1 MEPPVGRYRPTLAN
15 TADTAWRRFT
25 VAPPAGTLRVGRY
38 FLSLLAV
45 LVVLY
50 GLVFFP
56 GARHTPRLGLDLEG
70 GTQLVLRARTVD
82 GNAPSTPSLNEARK
96 IINERV
102 NGKGV
107 AEAEVVTQG
116 SDRIVVSIP
125 GSDTDVT
132 DVGSTAQLN
141 FRPLCYL
148 PFQNT
153 GQIAAP
159 ADSSASAA
167 PSGSASA
174 TGSAAPGTSAASDSA
189 SPSPSPSTS
198 VSNTDPGC
206 SAAVATFTQEG
217 VSASA
222 TPTPTTSPSGS
233 ASTSTTP
240 SASGTPSTS
249 ATPTT
254 SGTPTTSATQTGGAT
269 PSATP
274 TPSASITDPT
284 TLYPGAT
291 RPEEAAALAKLDCAA
306 DTSVLD
312 SQDKDDQVIVAC
324 SNDGAFKYVLGRVI
338 VKGTEIDTATVSA
351 PDGTNSLQWAV
362 NLDLKSSGQRKW
374 ADWTAAHNSTVTNGS
389 DSVAANYVAFVLDG
403 KVLSAPHTNGAITG
417 TTQVSGSFNQTTATD
432 LADSL
437 KYGALPITFTTER
450 SGTVSATLGTAQLK
464 AGLLAGGIGL
474 ALVVLYSLLYYRAL
488 GIVTILSLGVSAAI
502 TYASLVVLG
511 REMGFTLTLAG
522 IAGFI
527 VAVGITADSFV
538 VFFERLKDEVHEGRT
553 IRVAVPRA
561 WNRARRTILSADTVS
576 LLAAVILYYFAAD
589 QVRGFAFT
597 LGLSTLIDLLVVFVF
612 THPLVSLLSRSKTFT
627 SAKVSGLSAA
637 RIGGVAVSEA
647 RSSTPR
653 RSGSSQPT
661 TSAAGRATPRRGGSA
676 TAVLE
681 REDELEDLDADDLD
695 RADLDAFEDDLAD
708 APAAIDR
715 AGPAGAVEPG
725 EPADTDPPAVRT
737 DKAPRASASDDA
749 SGSATGTAAER
760 AAARRA

>member
-1 MEPPVGRYRPTLAN
+1 
-15 TADTAWRRFT
+15 
-25 VAPPAGTLRVGRY
+25 
-38 FLSLLAV
+38 
-45 LVVLY
+45 
-50 GLVFFP
+50 LVFFP

-82 GNAPSTPSLNEARK
+82 GNAPSTSSLNEARK

-107 AEAEVVTQG
+107 AEAEVLTQG

-125 GSDTDVT
+125 GSDTNVT

-148 PFQNT
+148 PFQNR
-153 GQIAAP
+153 GQIAGTAG
-159 ADSSASAA
+159 ATSSNSTGATDSALPGAS
-167 PSGSASA
+167 PTA
-174 TGSAAPGTSAASDSA
+174 TGGAD
-189 SPSPSPSTS
+189 PSPSPSTS
-198 VSNTDPGC
+198 VSSTDPGC
-206 SAAVATFTQEG
+206 SAPVAAYTQDG
-217 VSASA
+217 VSATPTPSPSA
-222 TPTPTTSPSGS
+222 TPTPTPS
-233 ASTSTTP
+233 
-240 SASGTPSTS
+240 
-249 ATPTT
+249 
-254 SGTPTTSATQTGGAT
+254 AT
-269 PSATP
+269 PSATASNGTTPSSSTTPTDGTTP
-274 TPSASITDPT
+274 TPSASVTDPT
-284 TLYPGAT
+284 VLYPGTT

-306 DTSVLD
+306 DTSTLD
-312 SQDKDDQVIVAC
+312 AQNKDAQVIVVC
-324 SNDGAFKYVLGRVI
+324 SDDGAFKYVLGRVI

-362 NLDLKSSGQRKW
+362 NLNLKSSGQRKW
-374 ADWTAAHNSTVTNGS
+374 ADWTAAHNSSSTSGS
-389 DSVAANYVAFVLDG
+389 DPVAANYVAFVLDG

-417 TTQVSGSFNQTTATD
+417 TTQVSGSFTQATATN

-474 ALVVLYSLLYYRAL
+474 GLVVLYSLLYYRAL
-488 GIVTILSLGVSAAI
+488 GIVTILSLGVSAVI

-597 LGLSTLIDLLVVFVF
+597 LGLSTLIDILVVFVF
-612 THPLVSLLSRSKTFT
+612 THPLVSLLSRS
-627 SAKVSGLSAA
+627 SAFASARVSGLSAA
-637 RIGGVAVSEA
+637 RVGGVAVAESRA
-647 RSSTPR
+647 RAPR
-653 RSGSSQPT
+653 RTGSSQLVT
-661 TSAAGRATPRRGGSA
+661 GSSAASRAADRRGGSA

-681 REDELEDLDADDLD
+681 REDELDGSASRDLDNLDDLD
-695 RADLDAFEDDLAD
+695 DLEELEELGEGGTIETVEPDLPPERSEPSKRAARSRNAPSP
-708 APAAIDR
+708 AKPAAS
-715 AGPAGAVEPG
+715 
-725 EPADTDPPAVRT
+725 TDAEQ
-737 DKAPRASASDDA
+737 SS
-749 SGSATGTAAER
+749 TGTAAER
-760 AAARRA
+760 AAARRARLREQRPTEEGSS

>member
-1 MEPPVGRYRPTLAN
+1 M
-15 TADTAWRRFT
+15 
-25 VAPPAGTLRVGRY
+25 APPAGTLRVGPY

-56 GARHTPRLGLDLEG
+56 GTRHTPRLGLDLEG

-82 GNAPSTPSLNEARK
+82 GNAPSTSSLNEARK

-125 GSDTDVT
+125 GADTDVT

-153 GQIAAP
+153 GQIPSSAP
-159 ADSSASAA
+159 ATSADGATASSSPGATDASAS
-167 PSGSASA
+167 
-174 TGSAAPGTSAASDSA
+174 TSPTSTTDSA

-198 VSNTDPGC
+198 ISNTDPGC
-206 SAAVATFTQEG
+206 SAEVASFTQEG
-217 VSASA
+217 VSAKPTPTPSPSSSTAASASPSASATPTEGATPTPGATSTDGA
-222 TPTPTTSPSGS
+222 TPTPTP
-233 ASTSTTP
+233 
-240 SASGTPSTS
+240 
-249 ATPTT
+249 
-254 SGTPTTSATQTGGAT
+254 
-269 PSATP
+269 
-274 TPSASITDPT
+274 SITDPT
-284 TLYPGAT
+284 VLYPGT
-291 RPEEAAALAKLDCAA
+291 SRPEEAAALAKLDCAA
-306 DTSVLD
+306 DSSTLD
-312 SQDKDDQVIVAC
+312 SQDKDNKVIVVC
-324 SNDGAFKYVLGRVI
+324 SDDGAYKYVLGRVI
-338 VKGTEIDTATVSA
+338 VKGTEISTATVSA

-362 NLDLKSSGQRKW
+362 NLNLKSAGQRQW
-374 ADWTAAHNSTVTNGS
+374 ADWTAAHNSTSSSGS
-389 DSVAANYVAFVLDG
+389 DPVAANYVAFVLDG

-417 TTQVSGSFNQTTATD
+417 TTQVSGSFTQTTATN

-502 TYASLVVLG
+502 TYAALVVLG

-561 WNRARRTILSADTVS
+561 WIRARRTILSADTVS
-576 LLAAVILYYFAAD
+576 MMAAVILYYFAAD

-597 LGLSTLIDLLVVFVF
+597 LGLSTVIDVLVVFLF
-612 THPLVSLLSRSKTFT
+612 THPLVSLLSRSKAFA
-627 SAKVSGLSAA
+627 SARVSGLSSA
-637 RIGGVAVSEA
+637 RVGGVAVAENRTA
-647 RSSTPR
+647 APR
-653 RSGSSQPT
+653 RSGSSQR
-661 TSAAGRATPRRGGSA
+661 AASGDTAARAVTRRGGSA
-676 TAVLE
+676 TAVLDRDDDSPDDGDE
-681 REDELEDLDADDLD
+681 HEDVDTESVADVE
-695 RADLDAFEDDLAD
+695 ASD
-708 APAAIDR
+708 APAA
-715 AGPAGAVEPG
+715 
-725 EPADTDPPAVRT
+725 
-737 DKAPRASASDDA
+737 KAPASTEESEQ
-749 SGSATGTAAER
+749 SESSVTGTAAER
-760 AAARRA
+760 AAARRARLREQRPTEEGSS

>member
-1 MEPPVGRYRPTLAN
+1 M
-15 TADTAWRRFT
+15 
-25 VAPPAGTLRVGRY
+25 APPAGTLRVGRY

-56 GARHTPRLGLDLEG
+56 GTRHTPRLGLDLEG

-82 GNAPSTPSLNEARK
+82 GNAPSTSSLNEARK

-153 GQIAAP
+153 GQIAATT
-159 ADSSASAA
+159 DGASAA
-167 PSGSASA
+167 PSGSAGA
-174 TGSAAPGTSAASDSA
+174 TAPGDPTAAPASA

-206 SAAVATFTQEG
+206 SAAVASFSQEG

-222 TPTPTTSPSGS
+222 TPTPTVSPSGS
-233 ASTSTTP
+233 AT
-240 SASGTPSTS
+240 ASTS
-249 ATPTT
+249 AAPTAGSTP
-254 SGTPTTSATQTGGAT
+254 SDGAT
-269 PSATP
+269 PTASAAP
-274 TPSASITDPT
+274 TPSSAITDPAA
-284 TLYPGAT
+284 LYPAAT
-291 RPEEAAALAKLDCAA
+291 RPEDAAALAKLDCAA
-306 DTSVLD
+306 DSSTLD
-312 SQDKDDQVIVAC
+312 SEDKDNQVIVVC
-324 SNDGAFKYVLGRVI
+324 SDDGASKYVLGRVI
-338 VKGTEIDTATVSA
+338 VKGTEISTATVSA

-362 NLDLKSSGQRKW
+362 NLNLKSTGQRQW
-374 ADWTAAHNSTVTNGS
+374 ADWTAAHNSTSSSGS
-389 DSVAANYVAFVLDG
+389 DPVAANYVAFVLDG

-417 TTQVSGSFNQTTATD
+417 TTQVSGSFTQDTATN

-437 KYGALPITFTTER
+437 KYGALPITFKTER

-561 WNRARRTILSADTVS
+561 WVRARRTILSADTVS
-576 LLAAVILYYFAAD
+576 MMAAVILYYFAAD

-597 LGLSTLIDLLVVFVF
+597 LGLSTLIDVLVVFLF
-612 THPLVSLLSRSKTFT
+612 THPLVSLLSRSKAFT
-627 SAKVSGLSAA
+627 SARVSGLSAA
-637 RIGGVAVSEA
+637 RVGGVAVAENRA
-647 RSSTPR
+647 RAPR
-653 RSGSSQPT
+653 RSGSSQRATASTDGRGP
-661 TSAAGRATPRRGGSA
+661 AGRGSA
-676 TAVLE
+676 TAVLD
-681 REDELEDLDADDLD
+681 REDEIDDLEDVDIEDADNEAIDVE
-695 RADLDAFEDDLAD
+695 ATEGPGPV
-708 APAAIDR
+708 APAKTR
-715 AGPAGAVEPG
+715 
-725 EPADTDPPAVRT
+725 VRT
-737 DKAPRASASDDA
+737 EKAPQPQSSKDSEDA
-749 SGSATGTAAER
+749 ESSVTGTAAER
-760 AAARRA
+760 AAARRARLREQRPTEKGSN